1 MGRVKLDANVEHL
14 EGPAAYTEGELEVA
28 DSGVSRW
35 GETKAAIWV
44 FHGMETGQQQKG
56 GGLLAGSSIVV
67 SSGRGCV
74 GFMAKRSVREQ
85 EKHMEGLERR

>member
-1 MGRVKLDANVEHL
+1 
-14 EGPAAYTEGELEVA
+14 
-28 DSGVSRW
+28 
-35 GETKAAIWV
+35 
-44 FHGMETGQQQKG
+44 METGLQMKG